1 MASPTGTTSGLAY
14 LPHWLQDTK
23 DESALDAQLSAWGR
37 ASSCRVAGLVWPAD
51 LKPNLMIQAR
61 PDSAD
66 KLAAPPAEYLDI
78 AKAIRNGTPTMAW
91 QTQSG
96 TVRLYA
102 AIQPQGRAAG
112 LIWLERGSSET
123 WTDADKHYLIL
134 SAKLI
139 ERSPALLARIGR
151 NIDSERLQQRLQDA
165 SVIAG
170 RMAHDFDNI
179 LTGIIGF
186 ADLSLPLVPAGSQ
199 PARFLGEIS
208 KVGQR
213 GIVFTQQLHQMSRA
227 GQQKPLPGNIA
238 AVVAKEELR
247 VRSALP
253 SGARIVTDIPASLPS
268 VGMEAMPLGIVLGHL
283 IENAIEASPAQGRI
297 VVSAKIVELNTA
309 DTQGYLGQLNP
320 GAHVEVTIR
329 DDGPGITPEVRAKL
343 FAEPFFTTKVR
354 HRGLGLAIVYRA
366 LCAHGGG
373 IRFAATAFPD
383 TGTTVHALFPLA
395 AARPTATLTTPRPM
409 GASILGG

>member
-1 MASPTGTTSGLAY
+1 MASPSGTTSGLAY

-23 DESALDAQLSAWGR
+23 DPSALDAQLSAWGR
-37 ASSCRVAGLVWPAD
+37 ASACRVAGLVWPAD
-51 LKPNLMIQAR
+51 SKPNVMIQAR
-61 PDSAD
+61 PESAE

-78 AKAIRNGTPTMAW
+78 AKAIRNGTPTIAW
-91 QTQSG
+91 QTPGG

-112 LIWLERGSSET
+112 LIWLERGSTDT
-123 WTDADKHYLIL
+123 WTDADKHYLVL

-139 ERSPALLARIGR
+139 ERSPALLLRIGR

-186 ADLSLPLVPAGSQ
+186 ADLSVPLVPAGSQ
-199 PARFLGEIS
+199 AARFLGEIS
-208 KVGQR
+208 KVGHR
-213 GIVFTQQLHQMSRA
+213 GIAFTQQLHQMSRA
-227 GQQKPLPGNIA
+227 GQPKPLPGNVAA
-238 AVVAKEELR
+238 AVAREELR
-247 VRSALP
+247 VRVALP
-253 SGARIVTDIPASLPS
+253 SGARMTIEIPASMPV
-268 VGMEAMPLGIVLGHL
+268 VGIEAVPLGIVLGHL
-283 IENAIEASPAQGRI
+283 MENAIEASPAQGRI
-297 VVSAKIVELNTA
+297 TVTAKLVELNSA
-309 DTQGYLGQLNP
+309 ETQGYLGQLNP

-329 DDGPGITPEVRAKL
+329 DEGPGLTPEIRAKL

-373 IRFAATAFPD
+373 IRFAASAFPD

-395 AARPTATLTTPRPM
+395 AARPTVTTASPRPM
-409 GASILGG
+409 GASIIGG